1 MRNQTLGTKGNIL
14 NLNSDILGYFPELN
28 TLRKTL
34 DADIFPTFDTAV
46 VLADL
51 NLIITD
57 LEALPVT
64 AAISGTITTSSMTPG
79 VYTIAGAATINGT
92 LTLDGTGVTDA
103 MFVII
108 GSAAISTGAS
118 ARIVLVNTLP
128 ENVHFLA
135 TGAWALGANTVMNGN
150 ILSKAGAPSLGAGC
164 TVVGRMLTLAGA
176 VSSDSSSLILPTSA
190 GVTINYR
197 SCFEMVMFTG
207 TTAVTNAGGVASYY
221 EGDIASHTGTVTG
234 FSLAGGVFTIYPPGI
249 STPNQNNYLPFQ
261 TGGVVVFG
269 EKDIIIY
276 IFPAANIEFTGF
288 DSTDILDNYEF
299 TIVNLGVGTATLK
312 NLSPDST
319 NDNKIA
325 ADTDI
330 ILKQYQGKDVTRVNG
345 TLNKWLIKG
354 NN

>member
-1 MRNQTLGTKGNIL
+1 MSYLPIRVDEINA
-14 NLNSDILGYFPELN
+14 
-28 TLRKTL
+28 
-34 DADIFPTFDTAV
+34 DAFPTFDTAV

-64 AAISGTITTSSMTPG
+64 AAISGTITTSTRTPG

-92 LTLDGTGVTDA
+92 LTLDGTGVPNA
-103 MFVII
+103 MFVFI
-108 GSAAISTGAS
+108 GSAAISMGTS
-118 ARIVLVNTLP
+118 TSIVLVNALP

-135 TGAWALGANTVMNGN
+135 TGAWALGAGCVMNGN

-176 VSSDSSSLILPTSA
+176 VSSDSSSLTLPTGV
-190 GVTINYR
+190 GVTIDYR
-197 SCFEMVMFTG
+197 SCFEMIMFTG
-207 TTAVTNAGGVASYY
+207 TTPITNAGGVASYY
-221 EGDIASHTGTVTG
+221 EGSIASHAGTVSG
-234 FSLAGGVFTIYPPGI
+234 FELAGGVFTIYPAGT
-249 STPNQNNYLPFQ
+249 STPNQNNYSPSE
-261 TGGVVVFG
+261 TGGVISF
-269 EKDIIIY
+269 
-276 IFPAANIEFTGF
+276 FRANIVFISPTAPVIITGF
-288 DSTDILDNYEF
+288 DATEFTEGQLF
-299 TIVNLGVGTATLK
+299 TIVNLGVGDATLK
-312 NLSPDST
+312 NLSPNST

-330 ILKQYQGKDVTRVNG
+330 VLKQYQSKDVIRING